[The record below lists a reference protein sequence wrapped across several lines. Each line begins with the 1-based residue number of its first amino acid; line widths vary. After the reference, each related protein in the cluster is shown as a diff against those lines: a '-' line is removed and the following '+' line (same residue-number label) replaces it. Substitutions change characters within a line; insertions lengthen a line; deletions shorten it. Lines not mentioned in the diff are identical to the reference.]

1 MTVGCVDY
9 KALATL
15 RLLISAA
22 TTVALTLETS
32 QEWLN

>member
-9 KALATL
+9 KALAMP
-15 RLLISAA
+15 RLLMFAV
-22 TTVALTLETS
+22 TTVVLTLETS

>member
-15 RLLISAA
+15 RLLTSAV
-22 TTVALTLETS
+22 TTVVPMLETS